1 MKTGL
6 LMIDYTLSGH
16 IQEVIKKIEWIQK
29 TAKEHGRLNEQ
40 YFLDFQDKLNELS
53 LDPEQ

>member
-6 LMIDYTLSGH
+6 MIDHSLKRHMQTV
-16 IQEVIKKIEWIQK
+16 IQRIEWIQK
-29 TAKEHGRLNEQ
+29 TAKENDRLNEQ

>member
-1 MKTGL
+1 MKNGL
-6 LMIDYTLSGH
+6 LMIDYTLAGH
-16 IQEVIKKIEWIQK
+16 MKEVIQKIEWIQK

-53 LDPEQ
+53 IDPEQ